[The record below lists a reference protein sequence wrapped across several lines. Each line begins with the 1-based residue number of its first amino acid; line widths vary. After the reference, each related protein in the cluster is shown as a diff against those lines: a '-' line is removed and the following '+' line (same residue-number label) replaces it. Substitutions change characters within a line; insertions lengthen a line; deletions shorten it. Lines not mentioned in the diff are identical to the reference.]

1 MHMKIKFFKCNGAK
15 RCLFMGRLSYA
26 KNDPRSDRMPPL
38 RPVVNG
44 SYYITLFS
52 SFEGVYR
59 VGIVDGF
66 GIRFFPVTDSK
77 N

>member
-1 MHMKIKFFKCNGAK
+1 
-15 RCLFMGRLSYA
+15 
-26 KNDPRSDRMPPL
+26 MPPL

-52 SFEGVYR
+52 SFEGLYR
-59 VGIVDGF
+59 VGFMDGI
-66 GIRFFPVTDSK
+66 GMKFFPVTDSK